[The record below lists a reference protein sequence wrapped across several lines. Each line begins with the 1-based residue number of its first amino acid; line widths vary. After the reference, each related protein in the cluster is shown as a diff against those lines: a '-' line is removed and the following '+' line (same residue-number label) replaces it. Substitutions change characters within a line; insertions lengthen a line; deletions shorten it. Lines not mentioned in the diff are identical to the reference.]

1 MSLEFDFSFE
11 QRTLAESVGKLLLSF
26 PPVNA
31 HPPHAYAP
39 GDVTG
44 RLALLGLFGE
54 GAEGS
59 PLGCADMVAVALE
72 AGRTVVAAPV
82 AEALAVA
89 VAFSGAN
96 AELAAALAAGKIVAV
111 ASSGV
116 LVEAG
121 GRLSGELVVPHAG
134 AAEFVVAPIGRQGV
148 RAWTL
153 IEASAAETA
162 PAETMDITAAVAR
175 ITVHSANEVA
185 ELAPGAVAMD
195 DALRLA
201 VLAEIVG
208 AADAAL
214 TRTVGYVTERKQFG
228 KPIGS
233 NQAVKHIA
241 ADCAVAVETMKAAVE
256 YAGWA
261 LDAAREDGAMADE
274 ARLALL
280 SAASFVGEH
289 GRKVAER
296 CVQMHG
302 GIAFTWDYGLHV
314 PYRRIVFRTA
324 TLAGTRAAREAL
336 ASHLLD

>member
-1 MSLEFDFSFE
+1 MSLDFDFSFE
-11 QRTLAESVGKLLLSF
+11 QRTLAESVCKLLQSF

-39 GDVTG
+39 GEVAG
-44 RLALLGLFGE
+44 RLAALGLFGE

-59 PLGCADMVAVALE
+59 PLGCADVVAVALE
-72 AGRTVVAAPV
+72 AGRTIVAAPV
-82 AEALAVA
+82 AEALAASVA
-89 VAFSGAN
+89 LSGAN
-96 AELAAALAAGKIVAV
+96 AGLAGALAAGRVVAV
-111 ASSGV
+111 ASSGI
-116 LVEAG
+116 LVETG
-121 GRLSGELVVPHAG
+121 GRLSGELIVPHAG
-134 AAEFVVAPIGRQGV
+134 AAEYVVAPLERRGTRSW
-148 RAWTL
+148 AL
-153 IEASAAETA
+153 FEASAAGMA
-162 PAETMDITAAVAR
+162 PAETMDITAAAAR
-175 ITVHSANEVA
+175 LTVGSADAVA
-185 ELAPGAVAMD
+185 ELASGGVAMD
-195 DALRLA
+195 DALQLA

-214 TRTVGYVTERKQFG
+214 ARTVGYISDRRQFG

-261 LDAAREDGAMADE
+261 LDAARADGAMADE
-274 ARLALL
+274 ARLALQ

-324 TLAGTRAAREAL
+324 TLAGTRTAREAL